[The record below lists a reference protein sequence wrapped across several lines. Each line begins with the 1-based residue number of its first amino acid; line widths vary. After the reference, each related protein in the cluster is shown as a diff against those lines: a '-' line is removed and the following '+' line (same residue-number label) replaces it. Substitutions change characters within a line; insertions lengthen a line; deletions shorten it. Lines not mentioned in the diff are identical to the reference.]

1 MPGTRDTADLDGL
14 THEEAASKLAS
25 AGPNELP
32 RSSSR
37 GLFRLVLDV
46 ISEPMLLLLLASGC
60 LYLFVAREPQDAAM
74 LLGFVALV
82 IVITIVQERRTDRAL
97 KALRDISSP
106 RALVVRSGSRI
117 RIPGRDVV
125 PGDLLIVSEGDRI
138 AADGRL
144 ADSMNLF
151 VDESCLTGESAPVP
165 KAAGAAF
172 DGPGHSSG
180 VFSGTLV
187 TSGFGIAHVTATGAD
202 TELGRIGVMMKETEA
217 PRTPLQRE
225 TSRLVSRLAVLG
237 LALCAFTAVISALS
251 RGAGPEAW
259 KNGILAGITLAMATL
274 PEEFPVVL
282 TIFLALG
289 AWRLSKHG
297 VLCRTMPAVEALGT
311 ATFLCVDKTGTL
323 TMNTLELAGM
333 ENGCGSWSGG
343 DLADDLHG
351 LLEYAVL
358 ASKGSPI
365 DPVDRAV
372 REAGIALLSGTV
384 HLHDDW
390 ILVREYPLSS
400 ELMALS
406 HVWRSPDGSEYLIA
420 SKGAPEAI
428 ADLCHEPPERLA
440 GIEAR
445 VQAMAA
451 GGLKVLGV
459 AAAVFDGR
467 LPDVQ
472 HDLEFE
478 FLGLIGLRDPVRP
491 CVADSVAECRGA
503 GISVMM
509 ITGDYPATAL
519 EVASD
524 TGLGEGGLIT
534 GAELDRMSDDELMRR
549 LPEVSV
555 FARAVPRQK
564 LRVVEALRR
573 AGETVA
579 MTGDGVNDA
588 PALKAADIG
597 VAMGARGT
605 DVAREA
611 AGLVLLDDNFRSI
624 VRGVREGRRIRDNIS
639 KAFAYIVA
647 VHVPVAGLSLL
658 PVLLGWPMILMPVHV
673 AFLEMIIDPACSIV
687 FEAEAEE
694 RDAMRRP
701 PDSRRRRLF
710 GRKALVV
717 SLLQGLSVLAV
728 TTAVFLWATGAGHS
742 ENDSRALAF
751 STLVVANIM
760 LIATNRSWRRS
771 LPDIIRTPNR
781 AMWIVASGAL
791 AFLAMVIYI
800 PFLGRL
806 FHFDR
811 LHAVDVALCLAA
823 GTLGI
828 VWFEAYK
835 AISGRR
841 APEPSIDGR
850 ERR

>member
-1 MPGTRDTADLDGL
+1 MPGNRELGGLEGL
-14 THEEAASKLAS
+14 TLEEAAARLAS

-37 GLFRLVLDV
+37 GLLKLILDV
-46 ISEPMLLLLLASGC
+46 VSEPMLLLLLASGF

-74 LLGFVALV
+74 LLGFVVLV
-82 IVITIVQERRTDRAL
+82 TVITIVQERRTDKAL

-125 PGDLLIVSEGDRI
+125 PGDLLIVSEGDRV

-165 KAAGAAF
+165 KAAGAAAE
-172 DGPGHSSG
+172 DPEHSSR

-187 TSGFGIAHVTATGAD
+187 TSGFGVAEVTATGAE
-202 TELGRIGVMMKETEA
+202 TELGRIGVMMRETEA

-237 LALCAFTAVISALS
+237 LALCALTAVASALAK
-251 RGAGPEAW
+251 GAGPGAW
-259 KNGILAGITLAMATL
+259 KDGILAGITLAMATL

-333 ENGCGSWSGG
+333 ENGMGSWRGG
-343 DLADDLHG
+343 ALADDLHG

-372 REAGIALLSGTV
+372 REAGTSLLSGTV

-440 GIEAR
+440 AIEAR
-445 VQAMAA
+445 VQVMAS

-459 AAAVFDGR
+459 AAARFDGS

-503 GISVMM
+503 GINVMM

-524 TGLGEGGLIT
+524 TGLGEGGMIT
-534 GAELDRMSDDELMRR
+534 GGELDRMSDDELMRR

-687 FEAEAEE
+687 FEAEGEE

-710 GRKALVV
+710 GRRSLVV

-771 LPDIIRTPNR
+771 LPEIIRTPNR
-781 AMWIVASGAL
+781 AMWLVASGAL

-811 LHAVDVALCLAA
+811 LHAVDVVLCLAA

-841 APEPSIDGR
+841 AAEPSVDCR

>member
-1 MPGTRDTADLDGL
+1 MPETRELGGL
-14 THEEAASKLAS
+14 EGLSHEEAAARLAS
-25 AGPNELP
+25 EGPNELP

-37 GLFRLVLDV
+37 GLFKLVFDV
-46 ISEPMLLLLLASGC
+46 VSEPMLLLLLASGC

-82 IVITIVQERRTDRAL
+82 IVITIVQERRTDKAL

-125 PGDLLIVSEGDRI
+125 PGDLLIVSEGDRV
-138 AADGRL
+138 AADGML

-165 KAAGAAF
+165 KASGAPVDDAG
-172 DGPGHSSG
+172 SSSR

-187 TSGFGIAHVTATGAD
+187 TSGFGVAEVTATGAG
-202 TELGRIGVMMKETEA
+202 TELGRIGVMMRETEA

-237 LALCAFTAVISALS
+237 LALCALTAVVSALS
-251 RGAGPEAW
+251 KGAGPEAW
-259 KNGILAGITLAMATL
+259 KDGILAGITLAMATL

-333 ENGCGSWSGG
+333 ENGSGSWSGG
-343 DLADDLHG
+343 DLADELHG

-358 ASKGSPI
+358 ASKGNPI

-372 REAGIALLSGTV
+372 REAGTSLLSGTA

-428 ADLCHEPPERLA
+428 ADLCHEPPQRFA
-440 GIEAR
+440 DIEAR

-459 AAAVFDGR
+459 AAAAFDGS
-467 LPDVQ
+467 LPEGQ

-503 GISVMM
+503 GINVMM

-519 EVASD
+519 EVACD

-534 GAELDRMSDDELMRR
+534 GGELDRMSDDELMRR

-658 PVLLGWPMILMPVHV
+658 PVLMGWPMILMPVHV

-687 FEAEAEE
+687 FEAECEE

-728 TTAVFLWATGAGHS
+728 TTAVFLWATGSGHS

-771 LPDIIRTPNR
+771 LPEIIRTPNR
-781 AMWIVASGAL
+781 AMWMVSSGAM

-811 LHAVDVALCLAA
+811 LHAVDVVLCLAA
-823 GTLGI
+823 GILGI

-841 APEPSIDGR
+841 AAESSVDGR